1 MPTPECCGA
10 TDGDIVLELFLGEF
24 SGWSHM
30 SRFIQHAQFP
40 IQTFL
45 PLDVDGVC
53 LETYHSMLG
62 GFLKFQFHC
71 IPVEFDSI
79 DVLPC
84 LPVVESDVLKFDWIH
99 VTGQDDVDIGVCSP
113 PCLPW
118 SKACLNAPGL
128 RRKDGTL
135 TPVSIALLAL
145 MGCQVICLENVA
157 GVLRHPHWKLVLE

>member
-1 MPTPECCGA
+1 MPTPECRGA

-24 SGWSHM
+24 PGRSHM

-40 IQTFL
+40 IQTCL
-45 PLDVDGVC
+45 SLDVDRVC
-53 LETYHSMLG
+53 LETYHSLFG
-62 GFLKFQFHC
+62 GFLKFHG
-71 IPVEFDSI
+71 IPFESDPI

-84 LPVVESDVLKFDWIH
+84 LLVVESDVLKFDCIH
-99 VTGQDDVDIGVCSP
+99 LTGQDDVDIGVCSP

-118 SKACLNAPGL
+118 SKAFLNASGL

-157 GVLRHPHWKLVLE
+157 GLLQHPHWKLVLE